1 MVQFLVNNQDMK
13 RNDLAEKFNSEFGTD
28 YPEYTIR
35 HELYKYT
42 DRRLNNWH
50 LYTEEQEKFIK
61 ENADI
66 FSRKELLKR
75 FNKKFNVSITYSGIT
90 QKCVN
95 LGLERKIERI
105 TDEQK
110 QFIIGNYK
118 SMDWHTLCDLL
129 NQKYGTDFNVKSL
142 NRITYEM
149 GLKKYERNH
158 FTDEHRIFLMDNIE
172 KYSYPKLT
180 ELFNE
185 KFGTNCSQGAVTQQC
200 MAYLQVKRGENY
212 IPHNAM
218 EIGEEVTRGKGEVY
232 ETVYVKV
239 ASGLKDNRGEMWK
252 PKHQVI
258 WEQNNRPVLDN
269 EVVIFL
275 DGNRHNF
282 ELDNLYCI
290 TRKILRLMNL
300 NSWFTDNKELTM
312 TAIKWCE
319 LLYARKE
326 SEVM

>member
-1 MVQFLVNNQDMK
+1 MVQFLISNQNMK
-13 RNDLAEKFNSEFGTD
+13 RIDLAEKFNSEFGTD
-28 YPEYTIR
+28 YPKHTIR
-35 HELYKYT
+35 QELYRHT
-42 DRRLNNWH
+42 DSRLHSEH
-50 LYTEEQEKFIK
+50 LYTEEQENFIK

-66 FSRKELLKR
+66 LSRKELLKR
-75 FNKKFNVSITYSGIT
+75 FNEKFNASVTYAGIT

-95 LGLERKIERI
+95 LGLDRKIERI
-105 TDEQK
+105 IDEQK
-110 QFIIGNYK
+110 QFIIENYK
-118 SMDWHTLCDLL
+118 SMDWHSLCDLL
-129 NQKYGTDFNVKSL
+129 NQKYGTNFNVKSL

-149 GLKKYERNH
+149 GLRKYERNH
-158 FTDEHRIFLMDNIE
+158 FTDEQRIFLMDNIE

-185 KFGTNCSQGAVTQQC
+185 KFGTNCTQGAVTQQC
-200 MAYLQVKRGENY
+200 MTYLQVKRGDNY

-218 EIGEEVTRGKGEVY
+218 EIGAEVTKEKAKGY

-258 WEQNNRPVLDN
+258 WEQNNRPISDD
-269 EVVIFL
+269 EVVVFL
-275 DGNRHNF
+275 DGNRNNF
-282 ELDNLYCI
+282 EPDNLYCI
-290 TRKILRLMNL
+290 TRKIMSLMNL
-300 NSWFTDNKELTM
+300 NSWFTDNKELTL

-326 SEVM
+326 SEVV